1 MINHWDQVKSDKIHK
16 LRRNLYLKRNH
27 LTKNLFKNNIK
38 WLKRNRIM
46 WKVLNK
52 LLIIVIKVKI
62 KIQIMIKRNHK
73 FNKKINKKLKIITI
87 MKKINQLVNL
97 RKKLTIY
104 NRKIK

>member
-1 MINHWDQVKSDKIHK
+1 
-16 LRRNLYLKRNH
+16 
-27 LTKNLFKNNIK
+27 
-38 WLKRNRIM
+38 
-46 WKVLNK
+46 
-52 LLIIVIKVKI
+52 
-62 KIQIMIKRNHK
+62 MIKRNHK